1 MIPTLNLI
9 AVVLVSSSAS
19 LLAGASYYI
28 DPSARYNGDGSRGAP
43 ASGPGQLGAFNAWPQ
58 YINSFGDRYYQKC
71 GTTFTMPWQY
81 GIQLES
87 TGGSIGDETI
97 LGAYYLDAN
106 KNTIL
111 GVSGDLPI
119 LTGLRALPNW
129 KDEKQWQSEGDNIWS
144 CDFDT
149 ISPHRLWID
158 GSERL
163 MAGFNPAV
171 EDAFPHGVG
180 RINPNADLP
189 TYWCHE
195 TYPPEG
201 GGDNGRRLYVYSVG
215 NPAVAYSSMAGLQ
228 TVDRLFTI
236 RGADYVI
243 VENLDL
249 RAARICLFIDRSSH
263 VTIQE
268 CRIGKG
274 ANLGIL
280 TCGRTINGASLPS
293 SYGVIKACVLDADF
307 HFKGYDYEDQG
318 PHNGI
323 EMKDGT
329 NYWQIFRNEIKNWGH
344 SGINIFSLANAS
356 PTMPSNYN
364 QIYDNLFTAPEA
376 SHCRAFNLSGAAPG
390 RCTGNE
396 IFRNYIFD
404 LPTRSQIIADGNW
417 IYYNI
422 FDTMRN
428 NFYYLHNDTWLSAGG
443 GLQIWA
449 GDDNR
454 ICQNNK
460 IFNNVFYNM
469 DEAAIRLISWEN
481 GQFVQN
487 NEIANN
493 ILFNCGINANSGRES
508 FTNGEYAGAA
518 LVIEAWRASD
528 DGMLRNNVFMN
539 NLIFNEGNDQV
550 VRYEGQSM
558 TVAVF
563 NGRSAHGDRVAD
575 NLQTAPGFTNASSGD
590 FGLMPNSSAAGTGY
604 DLGDEYADALA
615 PGMARRNWPGPI
627 STMRQTTPWDIGA
640 FKYMSTL
647 DPPPKP
653 PIDVKIE
660 YDHQN

>member
-1 MIPTLNLI
+1 MNPKII
-9 AVVLVSSSAS
+9 SSILSFILLS
-19 LLAGASYYI
+19 LGEPRLFTATYYI
-28 DPSARYNGDGSRGAP
+28 DPSAEYNGDGSRGTP
-43 ASGPGQLGAFNAWPQ
+43 AAGPAQPGAFNAWPQ
-58 YINSFGDRYYQKC
+58 YLNSYGDRYYQKC

-81 GIQLES
+81 GIQLKNG
-87 TGGSIGDETI
+87 GGSIGNETI

-106 KNTIL
+106 DNAVI

-119 LTGLRALPNW
+119 LTGLRAVPNW
-129 KDEKQWQSEGDNIWS
+129 RNENHWRNEGGNIWS
-144 CDFDT
+144 CDFGT
-149 ISPHRLWID
+149 TSPHRLWID
-158 GSERL
+158 GRERL

-171 EDAFPHGVG
+171 ENAFPHGVG
-180 RINPNADLP
+180 RINPNADPP

-201 GGDNGRRLYVYSVG
+201 GGDTGRRLFIYSVG
-215 NPAVAYSSMAGLQ
+215 NPATTYSAMAGLQ

-236 RGADYVI
+236 RDADYAI

-249 RAARICLFIDRSSH
+249 RAARICLFIDRASH
-263 VTIQE
+263 VTIQK
-268 CRIGKG
+268 CRIGNG

-280 TCGRTINGASLPS
+280 TCGTIINGASFTT
-293 SYGVIKACVLDADF
+293 SYGVIKECVIDADF

-344 SGINIFSLANAS
+344 SGVNIFSLANAS

-364 QIYDNLFTAPEA
+364 QVYENLFTAPEA

-404 LPTRSQIIADGNW
+404 MPTRSQIIADGNR

-428 NFYYLHNDTWLSAGG
+428 DFYYLHNDTWLSAGG

-449 GDDNR
+449 GDDNGFS
-454 ICQNNK
+454 QYNK
-460 IFNNVFYNM
+460 IFNNVFHNM
-469 DEAAIRLISWEN
+469 GEAAIRLICWDD

-487 NEIANN
+487 NEIVNN

-508 FTNGEYAGAA
+508 FTRGDYAGAA

-528 DGMLRNNVFMN
+528 DDMLRNNVFMN
-539 NLIFNEGNDQV
+539 NLIFNEGNDDV
-550 VRYEGQSM
+550 VRYKGRNLM
-558 TVAVF
+558 VAAF
-563 NGRSAHGDRVAD
+563 NAAGAHGDNITGNV
-575 NLQTAPGFTNASSGD
+575 QSVPGFANAARGD
-590 FGLMPNSSAAGTGY
+590 FWLLPNSGAIGKGYHLGESFANAMAAGTGRS
-604 DLGDEYADALA
+604 G
-615 PGMARRNWPGPI
+615 WPGPI
-627 STMRQTTPWDIGA
+627 STIRQILPWDIGA
-640 FKYMSTL
+640 FKYTKAF
-647 DPPPKP
+647 DHPPKP
-653 PIDVKIE
+653 PANVRIE
-660 YDHQN
+660 Y